1 MTRPAVRQRVL
12 RPGSRVLA
20 LGAELVNLKQPCA
33 PLEAP
38 TFENAFDSGIDV
50 PYLKL
55 NLNSTRR
62 TTKASPLG
70 FHPEV
75 KTLPTA
81 FSSLLSGGGMAS
93 EIRLQI
99 VRAYPVVYK
108 GVSEFNSSRFIN
120 EKVHDRLSLKLIRTT
135 FHKKVLAR
143 IALINQGTT

>member
-1 MTRPAVRQRVL
+1 M
-12 RPGSRVLA
+12 A

-50 PYLKL
+50 AYLKL

-62 TTKASPLG
+62 TTNSSPLG

-75 KTLPTA
+75 KSLPTA
-81 FSSLLSGGGMAS
+81 FSSLLTGGGMAS

-120 EKVHDRLSLKLIRTT
+120 EKVHDRLGLKLIPTT
-135 FHKKVLAR
+135 FHKNKF
-143 IALINQGTT
+143 